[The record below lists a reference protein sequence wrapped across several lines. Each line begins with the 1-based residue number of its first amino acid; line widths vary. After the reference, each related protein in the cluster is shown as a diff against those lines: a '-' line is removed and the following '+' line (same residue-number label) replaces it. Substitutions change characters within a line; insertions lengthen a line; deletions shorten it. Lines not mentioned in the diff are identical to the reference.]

1 VKDDVDGL
9 HIEIELVVGISF
21 IRVIDKWF
29 EKYNLLISYVSTIKH
44 AFLFFWLN
52 RQRKLRQ
59 KICNI

>member
-9 HIEIELVVGISF
+9 HVEIELVVGISF

-29 EKYNLLISYVSTIKH
+29 EKYNLLISYASTIKH
-44 AFLFFWLN
+44 AFLFFRLN